1 MSLQSDV
8 SYGVKMMIE
17 GIKPLVEK
25 NLREAVSNK
34 MLTLDEEKIPGIT
47 KLVHDT
53 IDQGFIE
60 GSDLLV
66 NVIVFSSR
74 KR

>member
-8 SYGVKMMIE
+8 SYGVKMLIE

-47 KLVHDT
+47 KLIHDT

-66 NVIVFSSR
+66 NVI
-74 KR
+74 KRHSK

>member
-47 KLVHDT
+47 KLIHDT

-66 NVIVFSSR
+66 NVI
-74 KR
+74 KRHSK

>member
-8 SYGVKMMIE
+8 SYGVKMLIE

-25 NLREAVSNK
+25 NLREAVNNK

-47 KLVHDT
+47 RLVHDT

-60 GSDLLV
+60 GSDLIV
-66 NVIVFSSR
+66 NVI
-74 KR
+74 KRHTK

>member
-25 NLREAVSNK
+25 NLREAVNNK

-47 KLVHDT
+47 RLVHDT

-60 GSDLLV
+60 GSDLIV
-66 NVIVFSSR
+66 NVI
-74 KR
+74 KRHTK

>member
-34 MLTLDEEKIPGIT
+34 MLTLEEEKIPGIT
-47 KLVHDT
+47 KLIHDT

-66 NVIVFSSR
+66 NVI
-74 KR
+74 KRHSK

>member
-8 SYGVKMMIE
+8 SYGVKMLIE

-25 NLREAVSNK
+25 NLREAVNNK

-47 KLVHDT
+47 KLIHDT

-66 NVIVFSSR
+66 NVI
-74 KR
+74 KRHSK

>member
-66 NVIVFSSR
+66 NVI
-74 KR
+74 KRHSK

>member
-1 MSLQSDV
+1 
-8 SYGVKMMIE
+8 MIE

-25 NLREAVSNK
+25 NLRIAVRAKS
-34 MLTLDEEKIPGIT
+34 LTIDEGRIPGIT

-60 GSDLLV
+60 GSDLLI
-66 NVIVFSSR
+66 NAI
-74 KR
+74 KRHTITTKK